1 MSGQWPVNEVAF
13 TRLLAEISSVG
24 LTDRQYTAI
33 TQAMDL
39 EKNEINEIL
48 ERAKVEWDTTKEPY
62 GEIGACV
69 ISRDTSTPHSVYTMH
84 GERAVVV
91 KDGWRVHLTKTDE
104 GLGVDIFSEESEANG
119 TAQGSTYVMDD
130 EQ

>member
-1 MSGQWPVNEVAF
+1 M
-13 TRLLAEISSVG
+13 AEIASVG
-24 LTDRQYTAI
+24 LTAKQYTAI

-39 EKNEINEIL
+39 EKHEIDEIL
-48 ERAKVEWDTTKEPY
+48 SRAKVEWDAIKEPY
-62 GEIGACV
+62 GEIVACV
-69 ISRDTSTPHSVYTMH
+69 LSRDTSMPHSVYTMH
-84 GERAVVV
+84 GQRAVVV